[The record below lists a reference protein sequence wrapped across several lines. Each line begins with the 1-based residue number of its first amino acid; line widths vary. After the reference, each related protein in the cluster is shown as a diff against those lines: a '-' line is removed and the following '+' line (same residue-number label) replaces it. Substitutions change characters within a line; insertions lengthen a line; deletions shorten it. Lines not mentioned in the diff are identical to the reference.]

1 MPEIMLFPLS
11 SVILPEGK
19 MRLRIF
25 EPRYKRLVS
34 QAMKSDGTF
43 GICLYDREG
52 VASGEELSQ
61 IGTLA
66 KITDFELLE
75 DGLLGISVTG
85 ITKFKILRVR
95 TEHDGL
101 RLAKVE
107 WMPNWNETDID
118 TTEEPVVT
126 HLGRIYEQFP
136 EIGDLYEHK
145 FFDDASWVSQRWLEI
160 LPLSNHQ
167 FDSLVMEKD
176 CSGTLDF
183 LRRTL
188 DDTMVQ

>member
-1 MPEIMLFPLS
+1 M
-11 SVILPEGK
+11 ILPEGK

-52 VASGEELSQ
+52 LASGEELSQ
-61 IGTLA
+61 IGTL

-85 ITKFKILRVR
+85 ISKFKILRVR

-101 RLAKVE
+101 LQRPRL
-107 WMPNWNETDID
+107 N
-118 TTEEPVVT
+118 
-126 HLGRIYEQFP
+126 GCQ
-136 EIGDLYEHK
+136 IGTRQTLTL
-145 FFDDASWVSQRWLEI
+145 ASN
-160 LPLSNHQ
+160 LS
-167 FDSLVMEKD
+167 
-176 CSGTLDF
+176 
-183 LRRTL
+183 
-188 DDTMVQ
+188 